1 MSYANAGN
9 LDDFIK
15 SRCATAG
22 EDLSIHPVDEDE
34 EVSPEE
40 LKRRVRER
48 RKSAR
53 SMSEAGNRAEFSS
66 SFAAEQT
73 RRKKSDARAVMLLGT
88 EEIASLFGDVV
99 NGLHYLVSAVAG
111 NQIEVADRGCFI

>member
-15 SRCATAG
+15 SRCSSAG
-22 EDLSIHPVDEDE
+22 EDLSIHPVNSDE
-34 EVSPEE
+34 EISPAE

-53 SMSEAGNRAEFSS
+53 SATEAGVARASV
-66 SFAAEQT
+66 AAE
-73 RRKKSDARAVMLLGT
+73 RKRSDGRAVMLLGI

-99 NGLHYLVSAVAG
+99 NGLHFLVSPAAVR
-111 NQIEVADRGCFI
+111 RGAKGV

>member
-15 SRCATAG
+15 SRCSSAG
-22 EDLSIHPVDEDE
+22 EDLSIHPVNSDE
-34 EVSPEE
+34 EISPAE

-53 SMSEAGNRAEFSS
+53 SVTEAGVARASV
-66 SFAAEQT
+66 AAE
-73 RRKKSDARAVMLLGT
+73 RKRSDGRAVMLLGI
-88 EEIASLFGDVV
+88 EEIASLFADVV
-99 NGLHYLVSAVAG
+99 NGLHFLVSPAFVR
-111 NQIEVADRGCFI
+111 RGAEGV